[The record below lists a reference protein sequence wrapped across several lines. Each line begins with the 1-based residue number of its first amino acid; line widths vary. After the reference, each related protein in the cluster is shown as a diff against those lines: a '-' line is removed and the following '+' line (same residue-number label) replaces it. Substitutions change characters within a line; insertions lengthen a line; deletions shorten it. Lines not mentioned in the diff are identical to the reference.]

1 MPQAQKQ
8 NAPNQRQGASSQKRK
23 VGDREDDDVEIILDN
38 APTASGAPAQ
48 KLQKTG
54 RDSWQNRPMG
64 NGTSMPPNGSF
75 GQQQFGNLANF
86 GQGFPAID
94 PTIILQN
101 IQMLQQMGIPL
112 PDPSAFGMSG
122 PQKSRKKRR
131 RCKDYDK
138 KGFCARGHK
147 CKFEHGTESVFLPSF
162 ISPPGGDVTL
172 NYDPSDPS
180 MAMAAMF
187 QPPMDIQFGQQHDRN
202 TSGKS
207 QKSKK
212 QKGKPDVITV
222 NGPVH
227 DRTRTKMVVQNI
239 PRENLSEEQ
248 VRDFFSQFG
257 TILDITIQEHRRL
270 AVLNFETWEAANAA
284 WSSPKVIFDNRFVR
298 VFWQKDESDDANGK
312 GRDDAPEET
321 DFDLD
326 EFIEK
331 QAEAQRVHEEKMA
344 RRKELEKERQDLEGR
359 RMRHL
364 AEKRELDAKLRSA
377 SPSTQ
382 GGDRKSSAQTDALR
396 VQLAA
401 LEAEAD
407 LLGIDP
413 DAVPED
419 SQQPWWASRGGRGRG
434 GYRGRGGWRGGFASR
449 GGRGGGGPGAV
460 EARHAAYAQYSLD
473 LRPRVVIVSG
483 ADFTVPSNDEA
494 LRQYLFVSFCLSKTC
509 GRLACHTYLC
519 ADSKKQ
525 NVGEFDNIRAEP
537 EATHVA
543 FKDRKTAEHFMAGIT
558 SSDNVLAGVD
568 EKLELTWGQ
577 NITAAA
583 AAAANRRPL
592 ASTSAAKTATE
603 EEAGSED
610 GEIQDDDDDGMNNG
624 GGDFGVDS
632 GLGRDQGDMD
642 YDAGD
647 DWIS

>member
-1 MPQAQKQ
+1 
-8 NAPNQRQGASSQKRK
+8 
-23 VGDREDDDVEIILDN
+23 V
-38 APTASGAPAQ
+38 T
-48 KLQKTG
+48 
-54 RDSWQNRPMG
+54 
-64 NGTSMPPNGSF
+64 
-75 GQQQFGNLANF
+75 
-86 GQGFPAID
+86 
-94 PTIILQN
+94 TI
-101 IQMLQQMGIPL
+101 
-112 PDPSAFGMSG
+112 
-122 PQKSRKKRR
+122 
-131 RCKDYDK
+131 
-138 KGFCARGHK
+138 
-147 CKFEHGTESVFLPSF
+147 
-162 ISPPGGDVTL
+162 
-172 NYDPSDPS
+172 
-180 MAMAAMF
+180 
-187 QPPMDIQFGQQHDRN
+187 
-202 TSGKS
+202 
-207 QKSKK
+207 
-212 QKGKPDVITV
+212 

-227 DRTRTKMVVQNI
+227 DHTRTKIVVQNI

-257 TILDITIQEHRRL
+257 TILDITVQEHRRL

-284 WSSPKVIFDNRFVR
+284 WSSPKVIFDNRFVK
-298 VFWQKDESDDANGK
+298 VFWQKDESDEANGK
-312 GRDDAPEET
+312 GRDAAPEET

-344 RRKELEKERQDLEGR
+344 RRKELEKERQDLEDR
-359 RMRHL
+359 RKRHL

-396 VQLAA
+396 AQLAA

-483 ADFTVPSNDEA
+483 ADFTVPDNDEA
-494 LRQYLFVSFCLSKTC
+494 LRQYLF
-509 GRLACHTYLC
+509 
-519 ADSKKQ
+519 

-537 EATHVA
+537 EATHIT
-543 FKDRKTAEHFMAGIT
+543 FKDRKTAERFMSGIT
-558 SSDNVLAGVD
+558 SSGNVLAGVE

-577 NITAAA
+577 NITTAAA
-583 AAAANRRPL
+583 AAGRDSL
-592 ASTSAAKTATE
+592 ASKSAVKTAAE
-603 EEAGSED
+603 EEEGSED
-610 GEIQDDDDDGMNNG
+610 GEIQDDGDEGMNNG

-632 GLGRDQGDMD
+632 GHGRDQGDMD